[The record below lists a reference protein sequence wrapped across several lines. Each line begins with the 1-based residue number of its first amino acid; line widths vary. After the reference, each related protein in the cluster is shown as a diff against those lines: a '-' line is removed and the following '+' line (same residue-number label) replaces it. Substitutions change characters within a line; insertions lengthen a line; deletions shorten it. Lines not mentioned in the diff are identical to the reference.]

1 MLYTEKGDNTRHYTF
16 ALVFLLCVSVYFHA
30 MQLRCVPKDCLY
42 FHSLR
47 TIVLKENYML
57 PCMLCHTYTLSWYAC
72 GINQKSGKWIEFD
85 LDWWRVAAG
94 GSSFIISEECICK
107 YSNEQVSLKM
117 NMREIFWLDV
127 CWCPYYMGRVGMKDE
142 KLDESVE

>member
-47 TIVLKENYML
+47 TIVLKETYML
-57 PCMLCHTYTLSWYAC
+57 PCMLCHTYTLSLSWYAC
-72 GINQKSGKWIEFD
+72 GINQESGKWIEFD
-85 LDWWRVAAG
+85 LDRWRVAAG
-94 GSSFIISEECICK
+94 DSSFLILDSH
-107 YSNEQVSLKM
+107 EQISLKM
-117 NMREIFWLDV
+117 NMGEIFWSDV
-127 CWCPYYMGRVGMKDE
+127 CWRPYYMGRVGMKDE
-142 KLDESVE
+142 KFDESVE